1 VHPDWLDSI
10 TYDLQTSHLLMS
22 VPTWIVRFE
31 GKVSLIDTGAGND
44 KDRPTLKVL
53 DHLHNPYLERLA
65 AIGCSRRPSIIF
77 Y

>member
-1 VHPDWLDSI
+1 
-10 TYDLQTSHLLMS
+10 MS

-65 AIGCSRRPSIIF
+65 AIGVQPETVDEPAGFGGGTFFSQVSKSD
-77 Y
+77 